1 MVSVLIVDLDGVLRL
16 WGEYLAT
23 QTEQRHGLAIGSIHA
38 AAFDPVL
45 LHPAITGQISDE
57 EWRAQ
62 IAQRLSIE
70 HGVDA
75 AGAVAD
81 WSRPSGRVDSAVLHL
96 LRRQRQQRLVAVLTN
111 ATTRLHADLALLGL
125 DSEVDAV
132 FSSAELGVAKPHPD
146 VFRRTCASLG
156 VAQTSCAF
164 VDDSPE
170 NVRAAVALGMSGHL
184 YRTPHD
190 LSAFLDALPATSAC

>member
-16 WGEYLAT
+16 WGAELVT

-45 LHPAITGQISDE
+45 LHPAVTGRVSDE

-62 IAQRLSIE
+62 VAQRLSVE

-75 AGAVAD
+75 ADAVAD
-81 WSRPSGRVDSAVLHL
+81 WSRPCGRVDSTVLHL
-96 LRRQRQQRLVAVLTN
+96 LRQQRQQRHIAVLTN
-111 ATTRLHADLALLGL
+111 ATTRLHADLAVLGL
-125 DSEVDAV
+125 ASEVDAI

-156 VAQTSCAF
+156 VAPASCAF

-170 NVRAAVALGMSGHL
+170 NVHAAAALGMSGHL
-184 YRTPHD
+184 YRTPQD
-190 LSAFLDALPATSAC
+190 LSAFLDGLPATSA